1 MRKLIIFIYVLLLS
15 AGSVKALDYKK
26 NEISVS
32 YGLGTINQTLNFEG
46 LLVTT
51 MMSYAE
57 DASFSGAYNAE
68 YIYRLNKLVGVGAS
82 VSYENAITKLTD
94 NSKIKDNYITV
105 MPAIKLNWIS
115 KTYFSM
121 YTKAAIGATF
131 GFSEYE
137 GESKEATDFAF
148 QASLI
153 GIDVGKN
160 ICRFTELGFGQ
171 QGIIQFGVKVN
182 F

>member
-68 YIYRLNKLVGVGAS
+68 YIYRLNKLVGVGA
-82 VSYENAITKLTD
+82 
-94 NSKIKDNYITV
+94 
-105 MPAIKLNWIS
+105 
-115 KTYFSM
+115 
-121 YTKAAIGATF
+121 
-131 GFSEYE
+131 
-137 GESKEATDFAF
+137 
-148 QASLI
+148 
-153 GIDVGKN
+153 
-160 ICRFTELGFGQ
+160 
-171 QGIIQFGVKVN
+171 
-182 F
+182 